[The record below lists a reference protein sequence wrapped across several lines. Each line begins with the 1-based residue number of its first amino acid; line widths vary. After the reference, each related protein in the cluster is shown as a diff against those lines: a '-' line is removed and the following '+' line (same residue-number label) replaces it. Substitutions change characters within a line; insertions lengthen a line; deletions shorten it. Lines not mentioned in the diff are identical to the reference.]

1 MDNPQ
6 HNQVDKNDIKI
17 ALLENNAV
25 IFERMDKA
33 IRENG
38 ASVTKAVEKKTD
50 GFIAEITNVAK
61 VQGEHS
67 IEIASLNSRYDKIW
81 SKVAS
86 VVTVTGIILGF
97 IGYLMGGGHLGH

>member
-1 MDNPQ
+1 MDSPQ

-33 IRENG
+33 IHENG
-38 ASVTKAVEKKTD
+38 ASITKAVEKKTD
-50 GFIAEITNVAK
+50 SFITEITNLAK

-67 IEIASLNSRYDKIW
+67 IEIAALNSRYDKIW
-81 SKVAS
+81 SKVATALAIS
-86 VVTVTGIILGF
+86 NVIVGGIVYLVV
-97 IGYLMGGGHLGH
+97 GGHVGK

>member
-1 MDNPQ
+1 MDNST

-33 IRENG
+33 IKENG
-38 ASVTKAVEKKTD
+38 VSVTKAVEKKTD
-50 GFIAEITNVAK
+50 TFVAEITKLAE
-61 VQGEHS
+61 VQGAHS
-67 IEIASLNSRYDKIW
+67 IEISNLNSRYDKIW
-81 SKVAS
+81 SKVAG

-97 IGYLMGGGHLGH
+97 IGYLLGGGHLGH